1 MSTKSIIISGIVFL
15 GLIIGMSFLLT
26 TGQKPEPA
34 KVVYSAQASEK
45 PIAQTSETSADF
57 GEMKDSDTKQK
68 DFTLENAGTKPL
80 QILNVNSSCNCTFG
94 QIIYNGT
101 TSKEFGMHAQSGYV
115 TDIAPGSSATVRVIY
130 RPYIM
135 PVVGPVERE
144 VYVTTND
151 PQKETV
157 TFSIK
162 ATLK

>member
-1 MSTKSIIISGIVFL
+1 MSNKS
-15 GLIIGMSFLLT
+15 LIIGGVVFLVLIIGISVLLT
-26 TGQKPEPA
+26 AGQKPEPA
-34 KVVYSAQASEK
+34 KAVYSATATDK
-45 PIAQTSETSADF
+45 PVAEVPETSVDF
-57 GEMKDSDTKQK
+57 GQMKDSDTKQK
-68 DFTLENAGTKPL
+68 DFTLKNTGTKSL

-94 QIIYNGT
+94 QIVYNGT

-115 TDIAPGSSATVRVIY
+115 TDVAPGGSATVRVIY

-151 PQKETV
+151 PQRETL

-162 ATLK
+162 ATIK

>member
-1 MSTKSIIISGIVFL
+1 MV
-15 GLIIGMSFLLT
+15 
-26 TGQKPEPA
+26 
-34 KVVYSAQASEK
+34 
-45 PIAQTSETSADF
+45 DF
-57 GEMKDSDTKQK
+57 GQMKDSDTKQK
-68 DFTLENAGTKPL
+68 DFILKNTGTKPL

-115 TDIAPGSSATVRVIY
+115 TDIAPGAAATVRVIY

-151 PQKETV
+151 PQKETL
-157 TFSIK
+157 TFVLKANIK
-162 ATLK
+162 